1 MAKLKGITVTL
12 YDKTQTGTDGFGD
25 PVYQETA
32 VDVDNVLVYPTSSTE
47 VLETTNLYGKK
58 AVYTLAIPK
67 GDEHDWE
74 DKKVSF
80 FDEDWRTFG
89 IPTKG
94 IEDNIP
100 LDWNTKV
107 MVERYA

>member
-1 MAKLKGITVTL
+1 MAKIKGITVTL
-12 YDKTQTGTDGFGD
+12 YNKTQTGTDGFGD
-25 PVYQETA
+25 PVYQEIA

-67 GDEHDWE
+67 GDAHDWE
-74 DKKVSF
+74 DKRVSF
-80 FDEDWRTFG
+80 FGEDWHTFG

>member
-12 YDKTQTGTDGFGD
+12 YTKTLTSTDGFGD
-25 PVYQETA
+25 PVYTETA
-32 VDVDNVLVYPTSSTE
+32 TSVKDVLVYPSSSTE
-47 VLETTNLYGKK
+47 ILETINLYGKK

-67 GDEHDWE
+67 GDTNDWN
-74 DKKVSF
+74 DCRVSF
-80 FDEDWRTFG
+80 FGEDWRTFG
-89 IPTKG
+89 IPTEG

-100 LDWNTKV
+100 LRWNKKV